1 MTDMQ
6 EPQYNRIL
14 VIDDEPGIRKM
25 LDLELSA
32 EGFVV
37 FTAESGVSGIE
48 LFIKERPDLVM
59 TDIKMPGMDGIEV
72 LKHLKEMS
80 SDVEVIVITG
90 HGDMET
96 AIQALQLDA
105 GDFVT
110 KPFVGESLS
119 VAIKRA
125 RDRIRLKSEL
135 AEYHHELEAKV
146 EKATQKLL
154 ETERLATIGRT
165 VASVAHS
172 VKNMLA
178 GLRGGAYMVEQG
190 ALQKNER
197 LSEQGLEMLNR
208 NIKQVKSFVS
218 DLLTLSKPREPE
230 VSRENAYELMQEA
243 VEIMKSDAESK
254 GVRFSM
260 SGHDQGL
267 MVEVEKKALLDA
279 LMNLLSNAIDAAS
292 LVTSGFTVAAVER
305 MNRTVIFKV
314 EDNGPGLEKE
324 TKEKLFTG
332 FFSTKGAAGT
342 GLGLM
347 VVKKTAEEHGGGIEF
362 STPPEG
368 GAVFKIVLPIVDTVE
383 HKNDHY
389 AKR

>member
-1 MTDMQ
+1 MTGMH
-6 EPQYNRIL
+6 EPQHNRIL

-37 FTAESGVSGIE
+37 FTAESGISGIE
-48 LFIKERPDLVM
+48 LFTKERPDLVM

-80 SDVEVIVITG
+80 PDVEVIVITG

-146 EKATQKLL
+146 EKATRKLL

-230 VSRENAYELMQEA
+230 VSLVNAHNLMQEA
-243 VEIMKSDAESK
+243 VEIMKSDAESQ

-292 LVTSGFTVAAVER
+292 LVTSGFAKAAVER

-324 TKEKLFTG
+324 AKEKLFTG

-347 VVKKTAEEHGGGIEF
+347 VVKKTAEEHGGGIEY
-362 STPPEG
+362 SAPPEG
-368 GAVFKIVLPIVDTVE
+368 GAVFKIVLPIAGTVE
-383 HKNDHY
+383 LK
-389 AKR
+389 K